1 VSKDTLDS
9 RRAAPADRTAPAD
22 RAAPAD
28 ADPGTS
34 AIRIAGLAKAYG
46 STPVLRSLTL
56 DVPAGA
62 ITAVL
67 GASGSGKTTLLRL
80 IAGFDHADAGTI
92 RIGDRLVDD
101 GRRAARPQRRGV
113 GYVPQ
118 DAALFPHLTA
128 FANIAFGVPRR
139 QRGRLPE
146 LIDLVGLAGY
156 EKRYPH
162 QLSGGQQQRVALA
175 RALAIA
181 PEVVLLD
188 EPFGSLDAALR
199 ESVRADVARILA
211 DAGTTA
217 ILVTHDQDEALSL
230 ASHIALLEDGQI
242 TAQGKPREL
251 YDYPP
256 TPRIANAIGT
266 ANILDGHRDGD
277 RVRCAL
283 GTLTT
288 ATAATAAMAATA
300 ASHDS
305 TPGLAAA
312 SDQPCQVLLRPEQLL
327 LHAAAQ
333 PDGTAAT
340 VRQVHYFGHDT
351 LIDLTSQPN
360 DLPLTARVTGE
371 TALRPGQ
378 EVWVT
383 VASRAF
389 TWT

>member
-1 VSKDTLDS
+1 MSKDMLDS
-9 RRAAPADRTAPAD
+9 RRSRSAPAVTDPGPDPRPD
-22 RAAPAD
+22 PG
-28 ADPGTS
+28 ADPGTG
-34 AIRIAGLAKAYG
+34 AIQIAGLAKAYG
-46 STPVLRSLTL
+46 STPVLRSVSL
-56 DVPAGA
+56 DVPVGA

-80 IAGFDHADAGTI
+80 VAGFDQADAGTI
-92 RIGDRLVDD
+92 RIGGRLVDD
-101 GRRAARPQRRGV
+101 GRRSARPQHRGV

-139 QRGRLPE
+139 QRGRLPD
-146 LIDLVGLAGY
+146 LIDVVGLAGY

-217 ILVTHDQDEALSL
+217 VLVTHDQDEALSL

-242 TAQGKPREL
+242 TAQGRPRDL

-256 TPRIANAIGT
+256 TPRVANAIGT
-266 ANILDGHRDGD
+266 ANILDGHRAGD
-277 RVRCAL
+277 CVRCAL
-283 GTLTT
+283 GTLP
-288 ATAATAAMAATA
+288 A
-300 ASHDS
+300 ASREGTS
-305 TPGLAAA
+305 GPASRLASGVVAA
-312 SDQPCQVLLRPEQLL
+312 GDQPCQVLLRPEQLL
-327 LHAAAQ
+327 LHTAVQ
-333 PDGTAAT
+333 PDGTPAT
-340 VRQVHYFGHDT
+340 VRQVHYYGHDT
-351 LIDLTSQPN
+351 LIDLTSRSN
-360 DLPLTARVTGE
+360 DLQLTARVSGE
-371 TALRPGQ
+371 TALKPGQ

-383 VASRAF
+383 VTSRAF
-389 TWT
+389 TWA

>member
-1 VSKDTLDS
+1 MSKDILAS
-9 RRAAPADRTAPAD
+9 HRTAPAGQAGD
-22 RAAPAD
+22 QGVAA
-28 ADPGTS
+28 
-34 AIRIAGLAKAYG
+34 IQIACLAKAYG
-46 STPVLRSLTL
+46 ATPVLRSVSL

-80 IAGFDHADAGTI
+80 IAGFDHADSGTI
-92 RIGDRLVDD
+92 RIAGRLVDD
-101 GRRAARPQRRGV
+101 GRRAARPQHRGV

-146 LIDLVGLAGY
+146 LIDLVGLTGY

-175 RALAIA
+175 RALAVA

-211 DAGTTA
+211 EAGTTA
-217 ILVTHDQDEALSL
+217 VLVTHDQDEALSL
-230 ASHIALLEDGQI
+230 ASHIALLEDGRI
-242 TAQGKPREL
+242 TAHGTPRDL
-251 YDYPP
+251 YDSPP
-256 TPRIANAIGT
+256 TPRIAAAIGT
-266 ANILDGHRDGD
+266 ANILDGQRTGD
-277 RVRCAL
+277 RVTCAL
-283 GTLTT
+283 GTLP
-288 ATAATAAMAATA
+288 AAPR
-300 ASHDS
+300 DS
-305 TPGLAAA
+305 TSGHAAA
-312 SDQPCQVLLRPEQLL
+312 SDRACQVLLRPEQLL
-327 LHAAAQ
+327 LHSAAQ
-333 PDGTAAT
+333 PDGTPAT
-340 VRQVHYFGHDT
+340 VRQVHYYGHDT

-360 DLPLTARVTGE
+360 GLPLTARVSGE
-371 TALRPGQ
+371 TALQPGQ

-383 VASRAF
+383 ITSRAF
-389 TWT
+389 TWP

>member
-1 VSKDTLDS
+1 MLDS
-9 RRAAPADRTAPAD
+9 QRSRSAPVGQAASADS
-22 RAAPAD
+22 AAG
-28 ADPGTS
+28 PGTS
-34 AIRIAGLAKAYG
+34 AIQIAGLAKAYG
-46 STPVLRSLTL
+46 ATPVLRSVSL
-56 DVPAGA
+56 DVPSGS

-92 RIGDRLVDD
+92 RIAGRLVDD

-188 EPFGSLDAALR
+188 EPFGSLDANLR

-242 TAQGKPREL
+242 TAQGNPRDL

-266 ANILDGHRDGD
+266 ANVLDGHLAGNC
-277 RVRCAL
+277 VRCAL
-283 GTLTT
+283 GTLP
-288 ATAATAAMAATA
+288 AAPAV
-300 ASHDS
+300 SRDG
-305 TPGLAAA
+305 TPGLAGAG
-312 SDQPCQVLLRPEQLL
+312 DRPCQVLLRPEQLV
-327 LHAAAQ
+327 LHTAVQ
-333 PDGTAAT
+333 PDGTPAT
-340 VRQVHYFGHDT
+340 VRRVHYYGHDT

-360 DLPLTARVTGE
+360 GLPLTARVSGD
-371 TALRPGQ
+371 TALQPGQ
-378 EVWVT
+378 EVWITVT
-383 VASRAF
+383 SRAF
-389 TWT
+389 TWLTG

>member
-1 VSKDTLDS
+1 MLDS
-9 RRAAPADRTAPAD
+9 RGSGPALGAAD
-22 RAAPAD
+22 
-28 ADPGTS
+28 DPGAEQDTS
-34 AIRIAGLAKAYG
+34 AIQIAGLAKSYG
-46 STPVLRSLTL
+46 STSVLRSVSL
-56 DVPAGA
+56 DVPVGA

-92 RIGDRLVDD
+92 RITGRLVDD
-101 GRRAARPQRRGV
+101 GRRSARPQHRGV

-139 QRGRLPE
+139 RRGRLPE
-146 LIDLVGLAGY
+146 LIDLVGLGGY

-199 ESVRADVARILA
+199 ESVRADVARILD

-217 ILVTHDQDEALSL
+217 VLVTHDQDEALSL
-230 ASHIALLEDGQI
+230 ASHIALLEDGKI
-242 TAQGKPREL
+242 TAQGRPRDL
-251 YDYPP
+251 YDYPA
-256 TPRIANAIGT
+256 TPRIAKAIGT
-266 ANILDGHRDGD
+266 ANIIDGHRVGD
-277 RVRCAL
+277 CVRCAL
-283 GTLTT
+283 GTLR
-288 ATAATAAMAATA
+288 A
-300 ASHDS
+300 ASRGGTS
-305 TPGLAAA
+305 VLGSGIAAGEGA
-312 SDQPCQVLLRPEQLL
+312 AGDRPCRVLLRPEQLL
-327 LHAAAQ
+327 LHTAAQ
-333 PDGTAAT
+333 ADGTPAT
-340 VRQVHYFGHDT
+340 IRQVHYYGHDT
-351 LIDLTSQPN
+351 LIDLTSHPN
-360 DLPLTARVTGE
+360 GLPLTARVTGD
-371 TALRPGQ
+371 TALQPGQ

-383 VASRAF
+383 VTSRAF